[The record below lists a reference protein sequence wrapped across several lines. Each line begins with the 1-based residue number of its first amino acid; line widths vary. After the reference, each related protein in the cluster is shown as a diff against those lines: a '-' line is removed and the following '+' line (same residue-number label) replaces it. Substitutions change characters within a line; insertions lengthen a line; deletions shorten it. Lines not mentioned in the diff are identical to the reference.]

1 LQIYTGFMNSKK
13 VVKQLNSSFDEAS
26 RCVTKR
32 NKMRES
38 FLKEIKV
45 AEKDLLKKL
54 KKESQKSKKQKLEE
68 KLRQVDSAYAS
79 LR

>member
-1 LQIYTGFMNSKK
+1 MNSKK

-26 RCVTKR
+26 RCLTKR
-32 NKMRES
+32 DKTLVS

-45 AEKDLLKKL
+45 EEKGLLKKL
-54 KKESQKSKKQKLEE
+54 KKESQKSRKQKLEK
-68 KLRQVDSAYAS
+68 KLRLVDSAYAS

>member
-1 LQIYTGFMNSKK
+1 MNSKK

-32 NKMRES
+32 DKMLES

-45 AEKDLLKKL
+45 AEKGLLKKL
-54 KKESQKSKKQKLEE
+54 KKESQKSRKQKLEK
-68 KLRQVDSAYAS
+68 KLRLVDSAYAS

>member
-45 AEKDLLKKL
+45 AEKGLLKKL
-54 KKESQKSKKQKLEE
+54 KKESQKSRKQKLEK
-68 KLRQVDSAYAS
+68 KLRLVDSAYAS